1 MGSGITGRRRSSNE
15 SAGTHPSSK
24 AAVTSRST
32 TTTQHSMQEN
42 SIRVIQSSEVFSGLV
57 SKKPI
62 PKATKKKTSES
73 ARGEHC
79 WIRFDD
85 ICNGDRDT
93 VVFAH
98 YRDLGLGFGTG
109 YKGLYGC
116 PACSSC
122 HDELDRRS
130 QLLERDF
137 VRNSHC
143 RQSLRYWE
151 HLRGTVWNLL

>member
-1 MGSGITGRRRSSNE
+1 
-15 SAGTHPSSK
+15 
-24 AAVTSRST
+24 
-32 TTTQHSMQEN
+32 MQEN
-42 SIRVIQSSEVFSGLV
+42 SMIVIQSLGGFSELV

-62 PKATKKKTSES
+62 PKAAKKKTSES

>member
-1 MGSGITGRRRSSNE
+1 
-15 SAGTHPSSK
+15 
-24 AAVTSRST
+24 
-32 TTTQHSMQEN
+32 MQEN
-42 SIRVIQSSEVFSGLV
+42 SMIVIQSLGGFSELV

-62 PKATKKKTSES
+62 PKAAKKKISES

-109 YKGLYGC
+109 YKDC
-116 PACSSC
+116 TVARPAHRAMMNWTGDLSC
-122 HDELDRRS
+122 LNEILCEIPTADNPFDIGS
-130 QLLERDF
+130 I
-137 VRNSHC
+137 
-143 RQSLRYWE
+143 
-151 HLRGTVWNLL
+151 